1 MKITLF
7 WSLLLASLVTACSS
21 APEPASVTA
30 AWIRNAPPSASV
42 LAGYMVFDNPDS
54 RPLVVL
60 SASSPRF
67 EKVEFHHMRMADGQM
82 LMRELP
88 QLDIEPNSQRVL
100 SPGADH
106 LMLIGPQT
114 PVVAGER
121 IPVQLEVQEASGDIY
136 MLPVEFLVRHR
147 APR

>member
-1 MKITLF
+1 MKK
-7 WSLLLASLVTACSS
+7 LLSIWLAWASFALGCSS
-21 APEPASVTA
+21 VDESAAVYS

-67 EKVEFHHMRMADGQM
+67 EKVEFHHMRMTDGQM

-121 IPVQLEVQEASGDIY
+121 IPVQLEVQEASGGIY